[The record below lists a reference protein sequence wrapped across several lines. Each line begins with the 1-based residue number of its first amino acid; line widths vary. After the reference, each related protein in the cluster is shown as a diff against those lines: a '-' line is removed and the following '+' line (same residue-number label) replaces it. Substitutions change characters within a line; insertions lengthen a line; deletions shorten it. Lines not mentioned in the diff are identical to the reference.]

1 MAPWA
6 MDVTDLVG
14 RTPLLELKHVTSD
27 TRATVLAKLEM
38 FSPGGSSKDRVALQ
52 MVRDAEAQG
61 LLRSGGIITEPTSGN
76 MGISLA
82 WVAATRG
89 YRCILTMPD
98 TINIERRLLLRRFGA
113 EIILTPGSQGMR
125 GAINK
130 VIELRTTLPNAW
142 FPQQFYNQANPRAHR
157 EGTAVEIWEDT
168 GGAVDLVIIGVGTGG
183 TLTGV
188 AEGLRARK
196 PSVEVVAVEPAS
208 CAVLSGGRP
217 GPHRIE
223 GLGAGFLPDTLRVDL
238 IDRVISVTDHD
249 AVDTA
254 IRVMAE
260 EGLSVGISSGAVAW
274 AALQEARKE
283 QNQGKV
289 IVTIFCSA
297 AERYLQTILFD
308 DLRNQE
314 MHPQAG
320 SRPSLEPWHSN
331 RRQPG

>member
-1 MAPWA
+1 MPHWA

-14 RTPLLELKHVTSD
+14 HTPLVELKRVTAGMH
-27 TRATVLAKLEM
+27 ATVLAKLEM
-38 FSPGGSSKDRVALQ
+38 FSPGGSIKDRVALQ
-52 MVRDAEAQG
+52 MIREAEAQG
-61 LLRSGGIITEPTSGN
+61 LLRPGGIITEPTSGN

-82 WVAATRG
+82 WVAAARG

-98 TINIERRLLLRRFGA
+98 TINLERRLLLRRFGA
-113 EIILTPGSQGMR
+113 EVILTPGSQGMR

-130 VIELRTTLPNAW
+130 VIELRTTIPNAW

-157 EGTAVEIWEDT
+157 EGTAVEIWDDT
-168 GGAVDLVIIGVGTGG
+168 DGSVDIVVIGVGTGG

-208 CAVLSGGRP
+208 CAVLSGRRP

-223 GLGAGFLPDTLRVDL
+223 GLGPGFQPDTLRVDL
-238 IDRVISVTDHD
+238 IDRIIPVTDHD
-249 AVDTA
+249 AVNTA
-254 IRVMAE
+254 IRLMRE

-283 QNQGKV
+283 QNHGKV

-297 AERYLQTILFD
+297 AERYLQTILFE
-308 DLRNQE
+308 DLRKTE
-314 MHPQAG
+314 AH
-320 SRPSLEPWHSN
+320 L
-331 RRQPG
+331 